1 MNKQL
6 NTNIQEN
13 KINLQLDDRLIFIL
27 EQALKNNSFFPFE
40 DNYEIVLK
48 IILSFP
54 LKIIMK
60 LY

>member
-27 EQALKNNSFFPFE
+27 EKALKNNSF
-40 DNYEIVLK
+40 L
-48 IILSFP
+48 P
-54 LKIIMK
+54 L
-60 LY
+60 